1 MRGRQLIMAV
11 VDEVSNSSPSLTSL
25 VLLLI
30 ILFLSLRI
38 LGMLW
43 RALVFWVSL
52 AFKAAV
58 GLSIAFLAVWIFT
71 RGPEGF
77 VEDLQDL
84 GSHWMQEYEKYS
96 RHSGLVQQ
104 WGAGISNLYQDNSRD
119 SRKKRW

>member
-1 MRGRQLIMAV
+1 MAA
-11 VDEVSNSSPSLTSL
+11 VDEVSKTSPSLTSL

-43 RALVFWVSL
+43 RAFIFWVSL
-52 AFKAAV
+52 AIKAVV

-77 VEDLQDL
+77 VEDIQEV
-84 GSHWMQEYEKYS
+84 GSYWMQEYDRYS
-96 RHSGLVQQ
+96 RQAGLVHQ
-104 WGAGISNLYQDNSRD
+104 WGADLSNLYQGKSRNSQ
-119 SRKKRW
+119 KRRW